1 MKEKKQIQTQVIVKW
16 SLLGLVIVL
25 LILSIFAQ
33 KIFGVDSKFAEVI
46 QLNMGDVANV
56 FGFIGENIPKIL
68 KALTYVVVIQLLTKG
83 IRYLLSLLLKKTTK
97 GQTIG
102 NLIDSTIKYLAAAI
116 SIWLVLASFGVDTTT
131 LLASA
136 GILAL
141 VIGLGAQ
148 SLISDI
154 LSGLFIIFENEFEVG
169 DIVVIDNFRGKVHEI
184 GIRTTHV
191 LDVAGNIKIVN
202 NSDIR
207 NLVNMSKTLSLA
219 ICDVEIE
226 YGESIERVESVF
238 KEQLPLIKEKIST
251 IVDGPF
257 YKGVSAF
264 NPSGVQIKIIAQC
277 LEENKFQTE
286 RDLFRQIKLLFD
298 KNDIGVPFTQ
308 VVINQP
314 KTFENATR
322 TEVKKAEKFIE
333 EQKEVSKN
341 IDGQDK

>member
-1 MKEKKQIQTQVIVKW
+1 MNEKKKDSKSLIVKW
-16 SLLGLVIVL
+16 SILGVIIIL

-33 KIFGVDSKFAEVI
+33 KIFGSSSKFAEVI
-46 QLNMGDVANV
+46 QLNMGDVANI
-56 FGFIGENIPKIL
+56 FRFIGDNIPKIL
-68 KALTYVVVIQLLTKG
+68 KAITYVVVIQLLTRG
-83 IRYLLSLLLKKTTK
+83 FRYLLKLFLKKTTK
-97 GQTIG
+97 GQTIL
-102 NLIDSTIKYLAAAI
+102 NLLDSFIKYLAALVC
-116 SIWLVLASFGVDTTT
+116 IWLVLVSFGVDTTT

-169 DIVVIDNFRGKVHEI
+169 DIVVIDGFRGNVHEI
-184 GIRTTHV
+184 GVRTTHV

-207 NLVNMSKTLSLA
+207 NLVNMSRALSLA

-226 YGESIERVESVF
+226 YGESIERVESIF
-238 KEQLPLIKEKIST
+238 KDELPKIKENVST
-251 IVDGPF
+251 IVEGPY

-264 NPSGVQIKIIAQC
+264 NPSGIRLKFIARC

-286 RDLFRQIKLLFD
+286 RDLYRQIKLVFD
-298 KNDIGVPFTQ
+298 RNEIVVPFTQ
-308 VVINQP
+308 IVVNQP
-314 KTFENATR
+314 KSFEKVTKS
-322 TEVKKAEKFIE
+322 EVKKAEKFLE
-333 EQKEVSKN
+333 EQKEMSKN
-341 IDGQDK
+341 LDTQEK